1 MAIKKANEKQ
11 LALLQSLLRK
21 SKYNLTGKRAED
33 LNSIECSVIIDFLN
47 NNYEVKTVNWKG
59 EPLTEMQL
67 RNNKILIED
76 VLSYDEN
83 KVIGAASER
92 AIEFLMKL
100 IKEKKFNLLVPKQE
114 LTAKVVYQLTNH
126 LLDKEVFED
135 VDNYLEDVMNP
146 TSNESISLEE
156 LNDLNDSL
164 NFEE

>member
-21 SKYNLTGKRAED
+21 SKYNLTGKRTED

-135 VDNYLEDVMNP
+135 VDNYLEDAMNL

>member
-21 SKYNLTGKRAED
+21 SKYNLTGKKAED

-47 NNYEVKTVNWKG
+47 NNYEIKTVNWKG
-59 EPLTEMQL
+59 EALSEMQL

-76 VLSYDEN
+76 TLTYDEN

-92 AIEFLMKL
+92 AIQFLMKL
-100 IKEKKFNLLVPKQE
+100 IKEKKFNLLVPETE

-135 VDNYLEDVMNP
+135 VDNYLEDTMS
-146 TSNESISLEE
+146 SNSSKSISLEE
-156 LNDLNDSL
+156 LSDLNDEL
-164 NFEE
+164 NINE